1 MRYRASIQRLA
12 GGDWY
17 AQCADAPGGPAAVQ
31 AASRADALEGL
42 RSEIRF
48 RLELCPC
55 SAVADD
61 YVVLDV
67 QMIDTLAAE
76 GSPAWPR

>member
-1 MRYRASIQRLA
+1 VRYRASIHRLA
-12 GGDWY
+12 GGDW
-17 AQCADAPGGPAAVQ
+17 CARCAAAPGGPAAVQ
-31 AASRADALEGL
+31 AASREDALEGL

-67 QMIDTLAAE
+67 APNDPMT
-76 GSPAWPR
+76 R

>member
-1 MRYRASIQRLA
+1 MLYRASIKRLA
-12 GGDWY
+12 DGDWY
-17 AQCADAPGGPAAVQ
+17 ARCVAAPGGPAAVQ
-31 AASRADALEGL
+31 AGSRDDALEGL

-61 YVVLDV
+61 YVVLD
-67 QMIDTLAAE
+67 IAGEAISPPR
-76 GSPAWPR
+76 GSR

>member
-1 MRYRASIQRLA
+1 VRYRAAVKRLS
-12 GGDWY
+12 GGEWY
-17 AQCADAPGGPAAVQ
+17 ARCVAAPGGPAAAQ
-31 AASRADALEGL
+31 AISRDAALERL
-42 RSEIRF
+42 RDEIRF

-67 QMIDTLAAE
+67 ADSLE
-76 GSPAWPR
+76 

>member
-1 MRYRASIQRLA
+1 MRYRASIKRLTDGA
-12 GGDWY
+12 WF
-17 AQCADAPGGPAAVQ
+17 ARCVAAPGGPAAVQ
-31 AASRADALEGL
+31 AVSREAALEGL

-67 QMIDTLAAE
+67 ADE
-76 GSPAWPR
+76 GSGIRAARHEPDA

>member
-1 MRYRASIQRLA
+1 VHYRASIKKLA
-12 GGDWY
+12 DGDWY
-17 AQCADAPGGPAAVQ
+17 ARCVAAPGGPAAVQ
-31 AASRADALEGL
+31 APSRHGALEGL

-67 QMIDTLAAE
+67 ADETS
-76 GSPAWPR
+76 SPPRNSR